1 MKPTLTLLTT
11 LLLAPL
17 AALYAADA
25 PELTAKPNLVII
37 FTDDMGYGD
46 LGCYGG
52 KDIPTPHIDRLAA
65 EGARFTS
72 TYTVAPICVPSRM
85 GLMSGKFPARFGVF
99 NNVYS
104 AEENQLWIQQTTLAD
119 VLKKQGYRTANVGKW
134 HLSGNSSGHSGDDLG
149 GFQFKPPH
157 ERGFDEFVGIT
168 GGMHTFWKGTEL
180 ARLKDGKYE
189 RFKSP
194 DYLTDFFGTEACE
207 FIQRQKD
214 GPWFLYLAFNAPHAP
229 LHGLDEDQATIAA
242 AHISPDRRKYAAMV
256 RAIDRNV
263 GRVMDKLR
271 ELGLADNTLTFFS
284 NDNGGGGNNAAIH
297 TRNTAINIPY
307 RGHKFDLWEGGVRVP
322 FIMHWP
328 GQVPAG
334 QTVDGIVSTVDVFP
348 TFAKVANASVPDNV
362 DGVDLMPYLKGEKT
376 GHPHETLCWQQR
388 VWIRP
393 NERKPHPAYPVPA
406 YNLAIRSGDWKAIKL
421 DQPFDGTDD
430 SRAQELYPN
439 MVYPS
444 QASVDKMRPEIA
456 RAWELYDL
464 SRDPSELN
472 DLATEFPEKV
482 KELSAAFFAW
492 QKQMPKPVP
501 PPAATRTEAKQK

>member
-1 MKPTLTLLTT
+1 MKPTLTLLTA
-11 LLLAPL
+11 LLFVPL
-17 AALYAADA
+17 AALHSADA
-25 PELTAKPNLVII
+25 PHKQPNLVII
-37 FTDDMGYGD
+37 FTDDMGYADIGAY
-46 LGCYGG
+46 GC

-72 TYTVAPICVPSRM
+72 AYTVAPVCVPSRM

-99 NNVYS
+99 NNVYLP
-104 AEENQLWIQQTTLAD
+104 EQNQLWMQQTTLAD
-119 VLKKQGYRTANVGKW
+119 VLKARGYRTANVGKW

-180 ARLKDGKYE
+180 ARLNDGKYE

-229 LHGLDEDQATIAA
+229 LHGLDEDQAAIAA
-242 AHISPDRRKYAAMV
+242 AHISADRRKYAAMV

-263 GRVMDKLR
+263 GRVMGKLR
-271 ELGLADNTLTFFS
+271 ELGLADNTLTVFS
-284 NDNGGGGNNAAIH
+284 NDNGGGGNNASEH
-297 TRNTAINIPY
+297 TRNTAINRPY
-307 RGHKFDLWEGGVRVP
+307 RGHKFDVWEGGVRVP

-334 QTVDGIVSTVDVFP
+334 KTFDGLASTVDVFP
-348 TFAKVANASVPDNV
+348 TFAKVANATMPGNL
-362 DGVDLMPYLKGEKT
+362 DGVDLMPYIKGEKT

-388 VWIRP
+388 VWARP
-393 NERKPHPAYPVPA
+393 NERKPSGSGYPALF

-421 DQPFDGTDD
+421 DQSFDGTND
-430 SRAQELYPN
+430 S
-439 MVYPS
+439 
-444 QASVDKMRPEIA
+444 

-464 SRDPSELN
+464 SRDPAELN

-501 PPAATRTEAKQK
+501 PPAATKTEAKQK